1 MYYINI
7 RQKALALSIGALLGV
22 NSTTALTAEYGPLKG
37 NNLVLNNGDTI
48 KVDASNASS
57 ASNMTGI
64 DSTTQ
69 GGGITINGAAT
80 INVTNTITGGN
91 GNSSSNSNGILLSN
105 KDTANNLGDGTAIEV
120 NSSGGSATGL
130 FVKQQTGVTA
140 NNLTINVNNTSGTAV
155 GIDVV
160 GGSNVDL
167 GQGGQITVAPSYL
180 GYGMS
185 VEGGSSVKANGIAIS
200 QNGGQGYG
208 IYINNG
214 SVDLGS
220 GSSIDMNTIGNTD
233 NAVLLMGTTSKFDAN
248 QLTITTN
255 NAYGINVQ
263 NGAQANLGS
272 GSSITTA
279 GNYKHGVW
287 SVGDDAV
294 FTADNITIATSGSGA
309 TGLAA
314 QEGGNIDVGAG
325 SHITT
330 ALGHGISAFSNNSA
344 AMSTTNFKGDAS
356 NRNSITISREAG
368 ALAQGVGGTVNL
380 DNTDI
385 TANSGGNLALGVWA
399 INGGKVNANNV
410 SFNMSE
416 GTRAVDARN
425 GGTVSLTGNT
435 TINGA
440 SNNRSALYT
449 QGANSTI
456 NLTGKASIKGNIYA
470 SGNGSLIDLNMDAGS
485 ILTGA
490 SAIDTLSTAKVN
502 LAMTGS
508 TWNMTDSST
517 VTNLTLNNSTVNFAN
532 TGTTNRANN
541 FTTLTTDTLQGNGL
555 FNINTDIVGQTGDQI
570 IVNGTATGN
579 HQLNIANSGSAATDG
594 TETLTVVTTG
604 SNQANFS
611 LANKVE
617 LGAYE
622 YGLRASPNAANNV
635 ELFSVGPRAFTT
647 TAQAA
652 SSFLNIGYLTNYIE
666 NQTMLQRLG
675 DLRNSQG
682 MGANTGGLWIKGFG
696 GKLSSFAGNS
706 LAGFEM
712 NYTGT
717 QAGIDK
723 VLDVNEGNL
732 VIGAMAGY
740 TRTNPNYR
748 GGDGNGKNYTAGL
761 YATYFLDNG
770 FYVDTVLKYNSMRN
784 HFNVKDSAGTA
795 VKGTGKTQG
804 ISVSTEI
811 GKRFWLAENNS
822 GLYIEPQA
830 QLSYGYQSGDTVSSS
845 NGLKVG
851 LSHYNSTLGRV
862 GAVLGYQIQG
872 DNPLNVY
879 LKSGVVR
886 EMSGGASF
894 KFNDGNKHNHSF
906 RSNWF
911 DNGIGITMNINK
923 KHNIYAEFDYA
934 KGNNFDKRQLD
945 VGYRYSF

>member
-37 NNLVLNNGDTI
+37 NNLVLNNGDTV
-48 KVDASNASS
+48 KVNGSQVTDPNLI
-57 ASNMTGI
+57 GI
-64 DSTTQ
+64 DSATQ
-69 GGGITINGAAT
+69 GGGVTINGAAT
-80 INVTNTITGGN
+80 IDI
-91 GNSSSNSNGILLSN
+91 NSN
-105 KDTANNLGDGTAIEV
+105 DTRRVTGVRLANGATNDLGLGTNLTIGNQGGGTGLEV
-120 NSSGGSATGL
+120 GQQTNVIADNININIDSKLSATGIE
-130 FVKQQTGVTA
+130 VTGQSD
-140 NNLTINVNNTSGTAV
+140 VN
-155 GIDVV
+155 
-160 GGSNVDL
+160 L
-167 GQGGQITVAPSYL
+167 GQGGQINIQNNGTALEVREGSTVTADGITVNTGISN
-180 GYGMS
+180 S
-185 VEGGSSVKANGIAIS
+185 INNDANAIS
-200 QNGGQGYG
+200 VYS
-208 IYINNG
+208 G
-214 SVDLGS
+214 SLDLGNNS
-220 GSSIDMNTIGNTD
+220 TININGTRNVSSALFVSAPTGKVN
-233 NAVLLMGTTSKFDAN
+233 AN
-248 QLTITTN
+248 QLTINTN
-255 NAYGINVQ
+255 NAYGVNVQ
-263 NGAQANLGS
+263 NGANVNLGS
-272 GSSITTA
+272 NSSIKTT
-279 GNYKHGVW
+279 GNYNMGVW
-287 SVGDDAV
+287 AV
-294 FTADNITIATSGSGA
+294 EAGSHFQADNLTVQVTGVGAHSLFAQNSGF
-309 TGLAA
+309 
-314 QEGGNIDVGAG
+314 IDVGAG
-325 SHITT
+325 SHIISQ
-330 ALGHGISAFSNNSA
+330 GGIGVAGFGGSI
-344 AMSTTNFKGDAS
+344 NFKGDVA
-356 NRNSITISREAG
+356 NRNSITVTTQG
-368 ALAQGVGGTVNL
+368 GVQAQGGNSVINVA
-380 DNTDI
+380 NTDI
-385 TANSGGNLALGVWA
+385 IVNSGGGLAMGVRA
-399 INGGKVNANNV
+399 VNTGAVINGE
-410 SFNMSE
+410 NMSFKLSE
-416 GTRAVDARN
+416 GSTMAVVAQN
-425 GGTVSLTGNT
+425 GGIV
-435 TINGA
+435 
-440 SNNRSALYT
+440 
-449 QGANSTI
+449 
-456 NLTGKASIKGNIYA
+456 NLTGETNIDGASHIQSGFYTQDANSIITLIGKANIRGSIAA

-490 SAIDTLSTAKVN
+490 SAIDTSSTAKVN

-635 ELFSVGPRAFTT
+635 ELFSVGQRAFTT

-675 DLRNSQG
+675 DLRNSQA
-682 MGANTGGLWIKGFG
+682 MGANTGGLWMKGFG

-804 ISVSTEI
+804 VSVSTEI